1 MSGNKIYNI
10 FINSANRKAQ
20 ENVYDFDLYFDNDE
34 IIVKPN
40 EGINI
45 NVVSF
50 SMMNSMYNVNQY
62 TKNNAFI
69 LANKSTNSDTT
80 FTIPYGNYNV
90 YTFMAELNL
99 LLAGI
104 INVSYNIATNT
115 YTYKNL
121 TLVGY
126 NINPSNCFTL

>member
-50 SMMNSMYNVNQY
+50 SMMNVM
-62 TKNNAFI
+62 TA
-69 LANKSTNSDTT
+69 L
-80 FTIPYGNYNV
+80 
-90 YTFMAELNL
+90 
-99 LLAGI
+99 
-104 INVSYNIATNT
+104 
-115 YTYKNL
+115 
-121 TLVGY
+121 
-126 NINPSNCFTL
+126 